1 MSMSLF
7 CFITTMFMF
16 NNVKAAAAATPVN
29 NLPTNWTDCG
39 LSNATLHFDIV
50 SSTNPV
56 HTKETQYINKTMHF
70 TKSYSNITCEYEQFW
85 RVAGHWFRFLDL
97 RVNTCAE
104 HPDMCNAKI
113 NTEIFVETKHPPLNP
128 LTPHGMYRSKQTYRD
143 GSTQEVIG
151 CVDMMIPYVK

>member
-1 MSMSLF
+1 MLL
-7 CFITTMFMF
+7 F
-16 NNVKAAAAATPVN
+16 NNVKAAAAAT
-29 NLPTNWTDCG
+29 PTNWTDCG

-70 TKSYSNITCEYEQFW
+70 TYKSYSNITCEYEQFW